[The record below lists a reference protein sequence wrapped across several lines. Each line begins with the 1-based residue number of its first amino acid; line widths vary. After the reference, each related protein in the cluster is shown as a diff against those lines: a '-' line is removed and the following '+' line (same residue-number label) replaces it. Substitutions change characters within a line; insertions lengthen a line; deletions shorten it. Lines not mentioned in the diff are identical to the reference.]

1 MKRKPGFMA
10 TSKPKF
16 PLVVIPIYLLA
27 VVACIFLAFDYA
39 GAINFGWTV
48 ALIGLTLP
56 WSLVSI
62 VFAWALIH
70 GAGLGFFTFMY
81 LAFAGLN
88 SFIFYRRYSL
98 SRRKSNGAQE

>member
-1 MKRKPGFMA
+1 
-10 TSKPKF
+10 
-16 PLVVIPIYLLA
+16 LA
-27 VVACIFLAFDYA
+27 VVVCIFLAFDFA
-39 GAINFGWTV
+39 GDINLAWTF

-62 VFAWALIH
+62 PFGWALIH

-88 SFIFYRRYSL
+88 SFIFYRLYS
-98 SRRKSNGAQE
+98 SFPRKSKEK